1 MKKFFMFAA
10 LAAMTLSFA
19 SCKKD
24 GKDNNDGGKDET
36 GIKLEYRIKTLD
48 GKAYT
53 YNADGK
59 VASYGD
65 QKEFRTFV
73 YEGNKLTIK
82 DKWREKESD
91 PWSDEFVE
99 YEMTLNEQGFA
110 TEVKFDDHDITI
122 TYDKNGFFTE
132 ASDKGTKITEQT
144 IEDNNVLAWGRL
156 DKDHNFWRQK
166 KATYLSKK
174 NVGQVQT
181 HWAED
186 LGMKRWMHEARL
198 FGNTSVNVLETCRW
212 WNYGD
217 EPAAK
222 TAVYDY
228 EYDANGCITKET
240 KYYGVWNETDF
251 TGLDH
256 DDEHTFTWEK
266 IK

>member
-1 MKKFFMFAA
+1 MKKFFVIAA
-10 LAAMTLSFA
+10 IAAVALVA
-19 SCKKD
+19 CKKD
-24 GKDNNDGGKDET
+24 DENKGKNEDKG
-36 GIKLEYRIKTLD
+36 GIKLEYRIATLD
-48 GKAYT
+48 GKAFT

-59 VASYGD
+59 VASYGND
-65 QKEFRTFV
+65 NEIRTFV

-82 DKWREKESD
+82 DKWKED
-91 PWSDEFVE
+91 DGNWSEEIIE

-110 TEVKFDDHDITI
+110 TEVKYGDHNITI

-132 ASDKGTKITEQT
+132 AKDNGTKITDQT
-144 IEDNNVLAWGRL
+144 IEDNNVLSWGRY
-156 DKDHNFWRQK
+156 DKDHDFWRQK
-166 KATYLSKK
+166 KATYLEKV

-228 EYDANGCITKET
+228 EFDANGCITKET
-240 KYYGVWNETDF
+240 KYYGEWNETDL
-251 TGLDH
+251 TGLNL

>member
-1 MKKFFMFAA
+1 MAAMVVSFAA
-10 LAAMTLSFA
+10 
-19 SCKKD
+19 CDKD
-24 GKDNNDGGKDET
+24 GKKGGDEDET

-53 YNADGK
+53 YNAQGK
-59 VASYGD
+59 VESYGD
-65 QKEFRTFV
+65 DDEIRTFV

-82 DKWREKESD
+82 DKWKD
-91 PWSDEFVE
+91 NGAWSEEIVE
-99 YEMTLNEQGFA
+99 YEMTLNDKGFA
-110 TEVKFDDHDITI
+110 TEVKYGDHVVTI

-132 ASDKGTKITEQT
+132 AVKDGAKCTEQT
-144 IEDNNVLAWGRL
+144 IEDNNVLAWGRY
-156 DKDHNFWRQK
+156 DKDHDFWRQK
-166 KATYLSKK
+166 KATYLDKK

-217 EPAAK
+217 EAAAK

-240 KYYGVWNETDF
+240 KYYGVWNETDL
-251 TGLDH
+251 TGLDF

>member
-1 MKKFFMFAA
+1 MKKLFMFAA
-10 LAAMTLSFA
+10 LAAVAFSFI
-19 SCKKD
+19 SCEKDDKK
-24 GKDNNDGGKDET
+24 NNGEDET

-48 GKAYT
+48 GKAFT

-65 QKEFRTFV
+65 DGEVRTFV

-82 DKWREKESD
+82 DKWKEDGS
-91 PWSDEFVE
+91 WSSEIVE

-110 TEVKFDDHDITI
+110 TEVKYGDNNVVTI

-132 ASDKGTKITEQT
+132 AKKNGEKITEQT
-144 IEDNNVLAWGRL
+144 IEDNNVMAWGRL
-156 DKDHNFWRQK
+156 DSEHNFWRQK
-166 KATYLSKK
+166 KATYLAKK
-174 NVGQVQT
+174 NIGQVQT

-198 FGNTSVNVLETCRW
+198 FGNTSVDVLETCRW

-228 EYDANGCITKET
+228 EYDANGCITKEI
-240 KYYGVWNETDF
+240 KYYGIWNETDL
-251 TGLDH
+251 TGLDF

>member
-1 MKKFFMFAA
+1 MKKFFLFAA
-10 LAAMTLSFA
+10 AAVMAFSFN

-24 GKDNNDGGKDET
+24 NENNNGEEET

-48 GKAYT
+48 GKAFT

-65 QKEFRTFV
+65 DEELRTLV

-82 DKWREKESD
+82 DKWKENGA
-91 PWSDEFVE
+91 WSAEIVE
-99 YEMTLNEQGFA
+99 YEMTLNADGFA
-110 TEVKFDDHDITI
+110 TEVKYGDNNVVTI
-122 TYDKNGFFTE
+122 TYDKDGFFVE
-132 ASDKGTKITEQT
+132 AKKNGTKITEQT
-144 IEDNNVLAWGRL
+144 IEDLNVMAWGRY
-156 DKDHNFWRQK
+156 DKDHDFWRQK
-166 KATYLSKK
+166 KATYLSKL

-217 EPAAK
+217 EAAAK

-240 KYYGVWNETDF
+240 KFYGVWNETDF
-251 TGLDH
+251 TGLDF

>member
-1 MKKFFMFAA
+1 MKKFFVIAA
-10 LAAMTLSFA
+10 IAAVALVA
-19 SCKKD
+19 CKKD
-24 GKDNNDGGKDET
+24 DKNDGKNEDKG
-36 GIKLEYRIKTLD
+36 GIKLEYRIATLD
-48 GKAYT
+48 GKAFT

-59 VASYGD
+59 VASYGND
-65 QKEFRTFV
+65 DEIRTFV

-82 DKWREKESD
+82 DKWKED
-91 PWSDEFVE
+91 GNWSEEIVE

-110 TEVKFDDHDITI
+110 TEVKYGDHNITI

-132 ASDKGTKITEQT
+132 AKDNGTKITEQT
-144 IEDNNVLAWGRL
+144 IEDNNVLAWGRY
-156 DKDHNFWRQK
+156 DKDHDFWRQK
-166 KATYLSKK
+166 KATYLEKV

-217 EPAAK
+217 EPAEK

-228 EYDANGCITKET
+228 EFDANGCITKET
-240 KYYGVWNETDF
+240 KYYGVWNETDL
-251 TGLDH
+251 TGLDF

>member
-1 MKKFFMFAA
+1 MKKFFLFAA
-10 LAAMTLSFA
+10 AAVVAFSFA

-24 GKDNNDGGKDET
+24 NGNNGGEEET

-48 GKAYT
+48 GKAFT

-65 QKEFRTFV
+65 EEEVRTFV

-82 DKWREKESD
+82 DKWKENGA
-91 PWSDEFVE
+91 WSAEIIE
-99 YEMTLNEQGFA
+99 YEMTLNADGFA
-110 TEVKFDDHDITI
+110 TEVKYGDNNVVTI
-122 TYDKNGFFTE
+122 TYDKDGFFVE
-132 ASDKGTKITEQT
+132 AKKNGTKITEQT
-144 IEDNNVLAWGRL
+144 IEDLNVMAWGRY
-156 DKDHNFWRQK
+156 DQDHDFWRQK
-166 KATYLSKK
+166 KATYLSKV

-217 EPAAK
+217 EAAAK

-251 TGLDH
+251 NGLDF

>member
-1 MKKFFMFAA
+1 MKKFFFFAA
-10 LAAMTLSFA
+10 IAALTLV
-19 SCKKD
+19 SCDKD
-24 GKDNNDGGKDET
+24 PKNNGGKEDEG

-48 GKAYT
+48 GKAFT

-65 QKEFRTFV
+65 DKEVRTFV

-82 DKWREKESD
+82 DKWVD
-91 PWSDEFVE
+91 NGAWSDEIVE
-99 YEMTLNEQGFA
+99 YEMVLNDKGFA
-110 TEVKFDDHDITI
+110 TEVKYGDGNVITI
-122 TYDKNGFFTE
+122 TYDKDGFFTE
-132 ASDKGTKITEQT
+132 AVKNGTKVTEQT
-144 IEDNNVLAWGRL
+144 IEDLNVLSWGRY
-156 DKDHNFWRQK
+156 DKDHDFWRQK
-166 KATYLSKK
+166 KATYLGKV

-240 KYYGVWNETDF
+240 KYYGVWNETDL
-251 TGLDH
+251 TGLDF

-266 IK
+266 I

>member
-1 MKKFFMFAA
+1 MKKYFILAA
-10 LAAMTLSFA
+10 AAAMTLSVA

-24 GKDNNDGGKDET
+24 NDKKGADDEQ
-36 GIKLEYRIKTLD
+36 GIKREYRVKTLD
-48 GKAYT
+48 DYT
-53 YNADGK
+53 FNYNADGT
-59 VASYGD
+59 VASVVSERDNRVFAYSGSN
-65 QKEFRTFV
+65 F
-73 YEGNKLTIK
+73 TITNNG
-82 DKWREKESD
+82 E
-91 PWSDEFVE
+91 VE
-99 YEMTLNEQGFA
+99 YEGTLTAEGYVA
-110 TEVKFDDHDITI
+110 TMKNAEHTWEN
-122 TYDKNGFFTE
+122 TYDKAGYLVESKRDGEVT
-132 ASDKGTKITEQT
+132 TKQV
-144 IEDNNVLAWGRL
+144 IEDNNITWWGRW
-156 DKDHNFWRQK
+156 DADHSFWRRK
-166 KATYLSKK
+166 EATYLEKN

-186 LGMKRWMHEARL
+186 VKGSKRWMWEARM
-198 FGNTSVNVLETCRW
+198 FGNTSVKVLETCRW

-251 TGLDH
+251 TGLDF

>member
-1 MKKFFMFAA
+1 MKKFFVIAA
-10 LAAMTLSFA
+10 IAAVALVA
-19 SCKKD
+19 CKKD
-24 GKDNNDGGKDET
+24 DKNGGKNEDKG
-36 GIKLEYRIKTLD
+36 GIKLEYRIATLD
-48 GKAYT
+48 GKAFT

-59 VASYGD
+59 VASYGND
-65 QKEFRTFV
+65 DEIRTFV

-82 DKWREKESD
+82 DKWKED
-91 PWSDEFVE
+91 GNWSEEIVE

-110 TEVKFDDHDITI
+110 TEVKYGDHNITI

-132 ASDKGTKITEQT
+132 AKDNGTKITEQT
-144 IEDNNVLAWGRL
+144 IEDNNVLAWGRY
-156 DKDHNFWRQK
+156 DKDHDFWRQK
-166 KATYLSKK
+166 KATYLEKV

-217 EPAAK
+217 EPAEK

-228 EYDANGCITKET
+228 EFDANGCITKET
-240 KYYGVWNETDF
+240 KYYGVWNETDL
-251 TGLDH
+251 TGLDF

>member
-10 LAAMTLSFA
+10 LAAMALSFVA
-19 SCKKD
+19 CDKDKK
-24 GKDNNDGGKDET
+24 NNGEEDET
-36 GIKLEYRIKTLD
+36 GIKLEYRITSLD
-48 GKAYT
+48 GKAFT
-53 YNADGK
+53 YDAQGR
-59 VASYGD
+59 VASYGND
-65 QKEFRTFV
+65 EEIRTFA

-82 DKWREKESD
+82 DKWKD
-91 PWSDEFVE
+91 NGAWSEEIIE
-99 YEMTLNEQGFA
+99 YEMTLNDKGFA
-110 TEVKFDDHDITI
+110 TEVKYGDNNVLTI
-122 TYDKNGFFTE
+122 TYDENGFFTE
-132 ASDKGTKITEQT
+132 AKKNGTKVTEQT
-144 IEDNNVLAWGRL
+144 IEDNNVMAWGRY
-156 DKDHNFWRQK
+156 DKDHDFWRQK
-166 KATYLSKK
+166 KATYLSKV

-228 EYDANGCITKET
+228 VYDANGCITKET
-240 KYYGVWNETDF
+240 KYYGEWNETDL
-251 TGLDH
+251 TGLDF

>member
-1 MKKFFMFAA
+1 MKKFFFFAA
-10 LAAMTLSFA
+10 IAALTLV
-19 SCKKD
+19 SCDKD
-24 GKDNNDGGKDET
+24 PKNNGGKEDEA

-48 GKAYT
+48 DYT
-53 YNADGK
+53 FSYTADGK
-59 VASYGD
+59 VASVVSEWD
-65 QKEFRTFV
+65 NRVFN
-73 YEGNKLTIK
+73 YEGNKLTITNG
-82 DKWREKESD
+82 DA
-91 PWSDEFVE
+91 VE
-99 YEMTLNEQGFA
+99 YEMILNEQGFA
-110 TEVKFDDHDITI
+110 TEVKYGDGNVVTI
-122 TYDKNGFFTE
+122 TYDKDGFFTE
-132 ASDKGTKITEQT
+132 AVKNGTKVTEQT
-144 IEDNNVLAWGRL
+144 IEDLNVLAWGRY
-156 DKDHNFWRQK
+156 DKDHDFWRQK
-166 KATYLSKK
+166 KATYLGKV

-222 TAVYDY
+222 TAVYEY

-240 KYYGVWNETDF
+240 KYYGVWNETDL
-251 TGLDH
+251 TGLDF

>member
-1 MKKFFMFAA
+1 MAAMVVSFAA
-10 LAAMTLSFA
+10 
-19 SCKKD
+19 CDKD
-24 GKDNNDGGKDET
+24 GKKGGDEEET

-53 YNADGK
+53 YNAQGK
-59 VASYGD
+59 VESYGND
-65 QKEFRTFV
+65 DEIRTFV

-82 DKWREKESD
+82 DKWKD
-91 PWSDEFVE
+91 NGAWSEEIVE
-99 YEMTLNEQGFA
+99 YEMTLNDMGFA
-110 TEVKFDDHDITI
+110 TEVKYGDNNVVTI

-132 ASDKGTKITEQT
+132 AKKNGEKITEQT
-144 IEDNNVLAWGRL
+144 IEDNNVMAWGRL
-156 DKDHNFWRQK
+156 DSEHNFWRQK
-166 KATYLSKK
+166 KATYLDKK

-217 EPAAK
+217 EAAAK

-240 KYYGVWNETDF
+240 KYYGVWNETDL
-251 TGLDH
+251 TGLDF

>member
-1 MKKFFMFAA
+1 MKKFFVIAAIAAAA
-10 LAAMTLSFA
+10 LVA
-19 SCKKD
+19 CNKD
-24 GKDNNDGGKDET
+24 DNGKNGGDDQK
-36 GIKLEYRIKTLD
+36 GIKLEYRITSLD
-48 GKAYT
+48 GKAFT

-59 VASYGD
+59 VASYGND
-65 QKEFRTFV
+65 EEIRTFI

-82 DKWREKESD
+82 DKWKED
-91 PWSDEFVE
+91 GAWSAEIVE
-99 YEMTLNEQGFA
+99 YEMTLNDMGFA
-110 TEVKFDDHDITI
+110 TEVKDGDGNVFTI
-122 TYDKNGFFTE
+122 TYDKDGFFTE
-132 ASDKGTKITEQT
+132 AKKNGEKITEQT

-156 DKDHNFWRQK
+156 DEYHNYWRQK
-166 KATYLSKK
+166 KATYLEKD

-186 LGMKRWMHEARL
+186 LKMKRWMHEARL
-198 FGNTSVNVLETCRW
+198 FGNTSVKVLESCRW

-217 EPAAK
+217 EPAEK

-240 KYYGVWNETDF
+240 KYYGKWNESDLTGMDF
-251 TGLDH
+251 

>member
-1 MKKFFMFAA
+1 MKKFFFFAA
-10 LAAMTLSFA
+10 IAALTFVA
-19 SCKKD
+19 CTPDEDEQK
-24 GKDNNDGGKDET
+24 GKEDET
-36 GIKLEYRIKTLD
+36 GIKLEYRIATLD
-48 GKAYT
+48 GKAFT
-53 YNADGK
+53 YNAQGK
-59 VASYGD
+59 VESYGND
-65 QKEFRTFV
+65 DEIRTFV

-82 DKWREKESD
+82 DKWKEEGA
-91 PWSDEFVE
+91 WSDEIVE
-99 YEMTLNEQGFA
+99 YEMTLNDMGFA
-110 TEVKFDDHDITI
+110 TEVKYEKKGEAIDVLI

-132 ASDKGTKITEQT
+132 ATANGTKITEQT

-156 DKDHNFWRQK
+156 DKDNNYWRQK
-166 KATYLSKK
+166 KATYLDKD

-198 FGNTSVNVLETCRW
+198 FGNTSVKVLETCRW
-212 WNYGD
+212 WDFGD
-217 EPAAK
+217 KPAKK

-240 KYYGVWNETDF
+240 KYYGEWNETDL
-251 TGLDH
+251 TGLDF

>member
-1 MKKFFMFAA
+1 MKKFFLFAA
-10 LAAMTLSFA
+10 AAVMAFSFN

-24 GKDNNDGGKDET
+24 NGNNNGEEET

-48 GKAYT
+48 GKAFT

-65 QKEFRTFV
+65 DEELRTLV

-82 DKWREKESD
+82 DKWKENGA
-91 PWSDEFVE
+91 WSAEIVE
-99 YEMTLNEQGFA
+99 YEMTLNADGFA
-110 TEVKFDDHDITI
+110 TEVKYGDNNVVTI
-122 TYDKNGFFTE
+122 TYDKDGFFVE
-132 ASDKGTKITEQT
+132 AKKNGTKITEQT
-144 IEDNNVLAWGRL
+144 IEDLNVMAWGRY
-156 DKDHNFWRQK
+156 DKDHDFWRQK
-166 KATYLSKK
+166 KATYLSKL

-217 EPAAK
+217 EAAAK

-240 KYYGVWNETDF
+240 KFYGVWNETDF
-251 TGLDH
+251 TGLDF

>member
-10 LAAMTLSFA
+10 MAAMVLPLA

-24 GKDNNDGGKDET
+24 NNNNGGEEET

-48 GKAYT
+48 GKAFT
-53 YNADGK
+53 YNAQGK
-59 VASYGD
+59 VESYGND
-65 QKEFRTFV
+65 AEIRTFI
-73 YEGNKLTIK
+73 YDGNKLTIK
-82 DKWREKESD
+82 DKWKD
-91 PWSDEFVE
+91 DNGAWSEEIVE
-99 YEMTLNEQGFA
+99 YEMTLNADGFA
-110 TEVKFDDHDITI
+110 TEVKYGDNNVVTI

-132 ASDKGTKITEQT
+132 AKKNGEKITEQT

-156 DKDHNFWRQK
+156 DKDHNYWRQK
-166 KATYLSKK
+166 KATYLSRK

-198 FGNTSVNVLETCRW
+198 FGNTSVDVLETCRW

-228 EYDANGCITKET
+228 QYDANGCITKET
-240 KYYGVWNETDF
+240 KYYGEWNETDF
-251 TGLDH
+251 SGLDL